1 MEIYDERAEY
11 IKIVGA
17 NIEAIRS
24 ERGMTQ
30 AELREKTDISKTA
43 YESYAHGRHEP
54 TVYNIYKICKILGCS
69 TDDVL
74 DPDA

>member
-17 NIEAIRS
+17 NMEAIRS
-24 ERGMTQ
+24 EKGMTR
-30 AELREKTDISKTA
+30 AELREKADISKTT
-43 YESYAHGRHEP
+43 YESYAQGRHEP
-54 TVYNIYKICKILGCS
+54 TVYNIYRVCKALGCS

-74 DPDA
+74 DPNT